1 MATAT
6 NVIQW
11 VGFFFLVVYNFVML
25 GNYLSILSPH
35 GLCQTSFILIT
46 GAFMAALASA
56 LPSFEELSYLAG
68 LALLITVFSLY
79 SLCQESWVAHTDD
92 DDGTV
97 TYSEVTFSSI
107 VDGCTAMAF
116 AFGGSGEW
124 VASSSR
130 TAPLLPPAAPRA
142 LPRALPRAEV
152 LRLLPCTN
160 RRMTVPLIYR
170 RPLS

>member
-35 GLCQTSFILIT
+35 GLCQTTFILIT

-79 SLCQESWVAHTDD
+79 SLCQESWVAHTSD

-124 VASSSR
+124 VASSFR
-130 TAPLLPPAAPRA
+130 TAPPCLLRRTART
-142 LPRALPRAEV
+142 LPRTEV
-152 LRLLPCTN
+152 LRPLPCTD
-160 RRMTVPLIYR
+160 RRMTVPLNYR